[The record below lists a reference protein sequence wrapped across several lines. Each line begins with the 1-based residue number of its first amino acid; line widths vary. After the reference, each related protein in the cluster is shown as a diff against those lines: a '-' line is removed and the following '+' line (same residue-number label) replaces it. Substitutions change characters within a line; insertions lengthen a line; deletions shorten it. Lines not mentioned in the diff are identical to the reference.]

1 MAKKLIIDCDPGIDD
16 AVALCLA
23 LFDPRLEVL
32 AVTAVEGNVSAE
44 QASLNVQV
52 LVDHLDPPRYPRLG
66 TASRSDAAPALDQ
79 RRLHGDNG
87 LAGIDLPVAQL
98 HHQHPSEKIICD
110 EVRAAP
116 GQVTILCLGPLTNLA
131 RAFQRDPALARP
143 STKSSSPAAACA
155 ALET

>member
-32 AVTAVEGNVSAE
+32 AVTAVEGNISAE

-66 TASRSDAAPALDQ
+66 TASRAEAAPVLDPP
-79 RRLHGDNG
+79 RRRSSATKCGPRPG
-87 LAGIDLPVAQL
+87 RSRSSAW
-98 HHQHPSEKIICD
+98 
-110 EVRAAP
+110 AP
-116 GQVTILCLGPLTNLA
+116 
-131 RAFQRDPALARP
+131 
-143 STKSSSPAAACA
+143 
-155 ALET
+155 